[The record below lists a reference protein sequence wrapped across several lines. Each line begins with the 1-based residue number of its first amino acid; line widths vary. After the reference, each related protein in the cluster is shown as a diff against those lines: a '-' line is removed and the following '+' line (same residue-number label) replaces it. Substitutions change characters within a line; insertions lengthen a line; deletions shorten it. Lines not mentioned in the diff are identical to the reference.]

1 MNKIFF
7 PIILLILPFTVAFAD
22 EAKNEWRDT
31 TLSDATIKKIQDAK
45 FQYKKCVSDEL
56 QKPVHQQQDSR
67 YATDAIMK
75 QCEPVLANM
84 RSVYLAENIPEAV
97 ADRHLKQ
104 MRIQITRDV
113 LQAMIFAEAARK
125 SGQ

>member
-7 PIILLILPFTVAFAD
+7 TIMLLSIGSAFAD
-22 EAKNEWRDT
+22 DAKNDWHNT
-31 TLSDATIKKIQDAK
+31 TISDATIAKIQAAK
-45 FQYKKCVSDEL
+45 LEYKKCASDEM
-56 QKPVHQQQDSR
+56 QKAAYQQQDSR
-67 YATDAIMK
+67 HATDAIMK
-75 QCEPVLANM
+75 QCEAVLAKM
-84 RSVYLAENIPEAV
+84 RAVYLAEKIPEIV

-104 MRIQITRDV
+104 MRIQTTRSV